1 MEVSEGNRLT
11 FQVNIHQQV
20 LYTCSP
26 EKSMEMAFL
35 GELTGLVI
43 DINISLKGMGSI
55 FQGQEEPKRNG
66 EEGAA

>member
-1 MEVSEGNRLT
+1 
-11 FQVNIHQQV
+11 
-20 LYTCSP
+20 
-26 EKSMEMAFL
+26 MEMAFL

-55 FQGQEEPKRNG
+55 FQGQEKPKRNG